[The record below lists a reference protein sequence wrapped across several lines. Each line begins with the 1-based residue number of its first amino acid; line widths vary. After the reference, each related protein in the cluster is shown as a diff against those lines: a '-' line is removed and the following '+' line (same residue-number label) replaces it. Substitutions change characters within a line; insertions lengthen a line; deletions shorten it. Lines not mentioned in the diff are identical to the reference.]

1 VKRPLTFNQALCEAT
16 RQMMQRHRDLVVF
29 GEGVNDPKAIF
40 GTTKDLDRD
49 FPGRVLETPVSEN
62 AMTGIALGHTLSG
75 GRSLLIHQRI
85 DFALYGMDQLVNN
98 VAKWKSMF
106 ALDQKIG
113 LVIRAIIGQGWGQ
126 GHQHSQNLQ
135 SMFAMLPGLNVVTP
149 STPYSAKGL
158 LIQALECGEPVLF
171 LEHRWLQNI
180 QGHVPDRMYRLPF
193 DPAVVLKKGRHL
205 TLVANGHWTLECF
218 RAASFLETLG
228 LECEIIDI
236 RQLSGHAIGAIGTC
250 VTASVAKTGHLL
262 VIDGSWG
269 HYGLASEI
277 IAQVARR
284 IGRRKTPAPQ
294 MDSVQ
299 FPFAYSPSAS
309 RAANVYFPNVETIVK
324 AAWELRHRGRKKRL
338 PAIPALKKYMASRV
352 LDKPDNTPPEDL
364 PAR

>member
-1 VKRPLTFNQALCEAT
+1 VKRQLSFNQAIREAT
-16 RQMMQRHRDLVVF
+16 AQMMTKHGNLLVF

-40 GTTKDLDRD
+40 GTTADLDQD

-62 AMTGIALGHTLSG
+62 AMTGIALGHALTG
-75 GRSLLIHQRI
+75 GSSLLIHQRV

-106 ALDQKIG
+106 ALDRKIG

-135 SMFAMLPGLNVVTP
+135 AMFAMLPGLNVVVP

-180 QGHVPDRMYRLPF
+180 QGHVPERAYRLPLT
-193 DPAVVLKKGRHL
+193 PAVVLKKGRHL
-205 TLVANGHWTLECF
+205 TLVASGHWTLECF
-218 RAASFLETLG
+218 RAARFLEMLG
-228 LECEIIDI
+228 IECEIIDV
-236 RQLSGHAIGAIGTC
+236 RQLSGLDARVIGTS
-250 VTASVAKTGHLL
+250 VTKTGHLL

-277 IAQVARR
+277 IAQVARLH
-284 IGRRKTPAPQ
+284 GRKKTSAPV
-294 MDSVQ
+294 MDAIQ

-309 RAANVYFPNVETIVK
+309 RAANAYFPNVQTIVK
-324 AAWELRHRGRKKRL
+324 AAWDLRHRGQKKRL
-338 PAIPALKKYMASRV
+338 PPVPALRAYMASRV
-352 LDKPDNTPPEDL
+352 LDKPDNTSPEGL
-364 PAR
+364 PNR